1 MANEHRPEEPEPR
14 ADACFIPEGIPIAR
28 PVLVADVALAF
39 EPAHEMLLEDS
50 SRRSVCVDMAV
61 VVLGLI
67 ALELLSQV
75 ALYFATGI
83 GDLPD
88 AAPDSDVLKVLIMP
102 LMPARAALVTIVV
115 ALLLAWRHQS
125 LRSVG
130 VSFERFGVNLLLGLA
145 ALGVA
150 YGLIIPWAL
159 AMQYLMP
166 AMAESLNENAEAIMS
181 FLPRQ
186 SPIHFLW
193 MFLAVGIYEELLFRG
208 FLMTRLRRLTGGWTW
223 AAIVSS
229 ILFIVPH
236 LFEQKAIALV
246 PIGIL
251 AAVFCVVTIW
261 RRSIVPAI
269 VAHWLFDW
277 SQLLGLYFAYGDTWQ

>member
-1 MANEHRPEEPEPR
+1 MTRPTVE
-14 ADACFIPEGIPIAR
+14 FWSGN
-28 PVLVADVALAF
+28 VG
-39 EPAHEMLLEDS
+39 
-50 SRRSVCVDMAV
+50 AV
-61 VVLGLI
+61 VVLAVI
-67 ALELLSQV
+67 AFELLSQG

-88 AAPDSDVLKVLIMP
+88 DAPDSDILKVLIMP
-102 LMPARAALVTIVV
+102 VMPARAAIVTIVV
-115 ALLLAWRHQS
+115 ALLLAWRGQS

-130 VSFERFGVNLLLGLA
+130 ISFEHFGVNVLLGLG

-159 AMQYLMP
+159 SVQYLVP
-166 AMAESLNENAEAIMS
+166 TTAQSFNENADAIMS

-186 SPIHFLW
+186 SPIHFMW

-223 AAIVSS
+223 AAIASS

-251 AAVFCVVTIW
+251 AAVFCLVTIW

-269 VAHWLFDW
+269 IAHWLFDW
-277 SQLLGLYFAYGDTWQ
+277 SQLLGLYVAYGETWQ

>member
-1 MANEHRPEEPEPR
+1 MAKEHRPEEPELC
-14 ADACFIPEGIPIAR
+14 ADAWIVAEGIPIAR
-28 PVLVADVALAF
+28 PVLVAEAAVAV

-50 SRRSVCVDMAV
+50 SRKAVCVDMAV

-67 ALELLSQV
+67 VLELLSQV
-75 ALYFATGI
+75 ALSFATGI
-83 GDLPD
+83 GELPAD
-88 AAPDSDVLKVLIMP
+88 ASDSEILKVLIMP
-102 LMPARAALVTIVV
+102 AMPARAALVTVVV
-115 ALLLAWRHQS
+115 ALVLARRCQS

-130 VSFERFGVNLLLGLA
+130 ISFERFGVNLLLGLV
-145 ALGVA
+145 ALGIA
-150 YGLIIPWAL
+150 YGLILPWAL
-159 AMQYLMP
+159 AMQYLAPEM
-166 AMAESLNENAEAIMS
+166 SQSFNENAEAIMS

-186 SPIHFLW
+186 SPIHFMW
-193 MFLAVGIYEELLFRG
+193 MFLAVGLYEELLFRG

-236 LFEQKAIALV
+236 LMEQKAIALV

-277 SQLLGLYFAYGDTWQ
+277 TQFLGLYVVYGDEWQ

>member
-1 MANEHRPEEPEPR
+1 MANEHRPEEPELR
-14 ADACFIPEGIPIAR
+14 ADAGFTPEGIPLAR
-28 PVLVADVALAF
+28 PVLGAEVALAF
-39 EPAHEMLLEDS
+39 EPAHEILLKDS

-61 VVLGLI
+61 VVLGLVV
-67 ALELLSQV
+67 LELLSQL

-83 GDLPD
+83 GELPD
-88 AAPDSDVLKVLIMP
+88 DASDSDIPKILIMP
-102 LMPARAALVTIVV
+102 LMPARAAIVVIVV

-130 VSFERFGVNLLLGLA
+130 LSFERFGVNLLLGLA

-159 AMQYLMP
+159 AMQYLAP
-166 AMAESLNENAEAIMS
+166 EMAESFNENADAIMS

-186 SPIHFLW
+186 SPIHFMW
-193 MFLAVGIYEELLFRG
+193 MFLTVGLYEELFFRG

-229 ILFIVPH
+229 IVFIVPH
-236 LFEQKAIALV
+236 LLEQKAIALV

-251 AAVFCVVTIW
+251 AVVFCLVTIW

-269 VAHWLFDW
+269 IAHWLFNW
-277 SQLLGLYFAYGDTWQ
+277 SQLLGLYFVYGDTWQ

>member
-1 MANEHRPEEPEPR
+1 MANEHRPDEPELR
-14 ADACFIPEGIPIAR
+14 ADACFTPEGTPIAR
-28 PVLVADVALAF
+28 PVLVA
-39 EPAHEMLLEDS
+39 EPAFAVAPTHEMLLADS

-61 VVLGLI
+61 VVLALI

-75 ALYFATGI
+75 ALYFATGV
-83 GDLPD
+83 GELPD
-88 AAPDSDVLKVLIMP
+88 DAPDSDILKVLVMP
-102 LMPARAALVTIVV
+102 IMPARAAIVTIVV
-115 ALLLAWRHQS
+115 VSLLAWRHQS

-130 VSFERFGVNLLLGLA
+130 VSFERFGVNVLLGLA

-150 YGLIIPWAL
+150 YGLIMPWAI
-159 AMQYLMP
+159 AIQYLMP
-166 AMAESLNENAEAIMS
+166 EIAESFNENADAIMA
-181 FLPRQ
+181 FLPRE

-236 LFEQKAIALV
+236 LIEQKAIALV

-251 AAVFCVVTIW
+251 AAVFCLVTIW

-269 VAHWLFDW
+269 IAHWLFDW
-277 SQLLGLYFAYGDTWQ
+277 SQLLGLYFVNGDAWQ